1 MGGTGAS
8 LGSVAAKKK
17 AAKVWVSGAEHPPR
31 LRAFLAECLLAGI
44 AVGMRVFTG

>member
-17 AAKVWVSGAEHPPR
+17 AAKVWVSGAEHPPDSGHSWLSVYLPGLR
-31 LRAFLAECLLAGI
+31 LG
-44 AVGMRVFTG
+44 